1 MMLRPIW
8 HFCVMTGNRGDK
20 AIRASIARSIHKYV
34 DVPIA
39 YFNVK
44 FEELTAERI
53 EQLNNEASMLIIG
66 GSGLYTNYNKSSGW
80 YFPCKTELFKKIRVP
95 IVLVGIGCNNNIEDD
110 LYSDLKPEVKKSIKL
125 INDKAVLSSVR
136 DIRTYDMLSS
146 LGITKQE
153 LIPDP
158 ALFLKYPTNT
168 KQKRVAINISQH
180 IPLLGRY
187 DGRQDIREKNLYYF
201 SGVIDYLQKKGYTV
215 VFIAH
220 DAMEQTI
227 INELSEKSPDLEYIN
242 GDSINNIL
250 AEYSRCEFSIGLRM
264 HSNILSLAAGT
275 PFISVYYDHKST
287 EFMKLLNYKLGV
299 SVTSNY
305 YNKLM
310 QLINIMIEKHEEIE
324 TYLID
329 KRETYRVSYNDFIKR
344 VLCKLRNQ

>member
-1 MMLRPIW
+1 MLKPIW

-20 AIRASIARSIHKYV
+20 AIRGSIARSIHKYI

-44 FEELTAERI
+44 FEELTEQRI

-95 IVLVGIGCNNNIEDD
+95 IVLIGIGCNNNIEDD
-110 LYSDLKPEVKKSIKL
+110 LYSGLKPEVKKSIKL
-125 INDKAVLSSVR
+125 INDQAVLSSVR
-136 DIRTYDMLSS
+136 DKRTYDMLSS

-158 ALFLKYPTNT
+158 ALFLKYPTST

-187 DGRQDIREKNLYYF
+187 DGRQDIRKKNMYYF

-227 INELSEKSPDLEYIN
+227 INELSEKFQGLEYIN
-242 GDSINNIL
+242 VDCIDDML
-250 AEYSRCEFSIGLRM
+250 VEYSKCEFSIGLRM

-275 PFISVYYDHKST
+275 PFISVYYDQKSV
-287 EFMKLLNYKLGV
+287 EFMQLFTYSSGV
-299 SVTSNY
+299 SVTSYY
-305 YNKLM
+305 YNKLIV
-310 QLINIMIEKHEEIE
+310 LVDRMIENHEVI
-324 TYLID
+324 
-329 KRETYRVSYNDFIKR
+329 RESLMAQKEQYRLLYNDFIR
-344 VLCKLRNQ
+344 RLLCKLKQA